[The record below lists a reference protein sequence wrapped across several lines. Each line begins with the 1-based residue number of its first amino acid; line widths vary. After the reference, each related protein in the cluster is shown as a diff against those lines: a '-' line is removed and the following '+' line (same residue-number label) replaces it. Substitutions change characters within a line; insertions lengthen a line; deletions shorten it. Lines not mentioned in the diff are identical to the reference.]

1 MSQGLV
7 EEMLSPKA
15 KDDIPYIYAKKRL
28 TEVLTYD
35 IFDKRWEGMKKIM
48 QNGKVAH
55 TLKKEFALRIS
66 GLDGT
71 CKIPATPNNKK
82 LFKKLC
88 QPIPRTI
95 TTHEAQENGTTKEV
109 ESEYMEDPLWSR
121 IDENV
126 LDAGLTDDI
135 VERVLQKLNDSGHKI
150 VKDDNFTPEPE
161 IPVVNDAEVIPL
173 DLEDDPTED
182 DLFETPKVKN
192 AGKRTRK
199 HTK

>member
-1 MSQGLV
+1 MPGLV
-7 EEMLSPKA
+7 EEMISPKA

-35 IFDKRWEGMKKIM
+35 LYDKRWQGMKKVM
-48 QNGKVAH
+48 QNGKVQH
-55 TLKKEFALRIS
+55 TLKSNFALRIS

-71 CKIPATPNNKK
+71 CKIPATPDNKK
-82 LFKKLC
+82 LFNELC
-88 QPIPRTI
+88 QPKKRSSTRHDLQPD
-95 TTHEAQENGTTKEV
+95 GTSKEV
-109 ESEYMEDPLWSR
+109 EFDYDEPALWSR

-150 VKDDNFTPEPE
+150 VKDENFTPEPP
-161 IPVVNDAEVIPL
+161 IPVVDDVEVIPL
-173 DLEDDPTED
+173 DLNDDPAED

-192 AGKRTRK
+192 ASKRTGK